1 MSREDPDVIDSVE
14 KAFRV
19 LMTFSAEHPAMTV
32 SETAELTGLTRATA
46 RRVLLTLARLG
57 FARAE
62 DRRFRLNPRVLRL
75 GYGYLSSQPWWEHAQ
90 PRMRALANR
99 LDESCSMA
107 VLDGP
112 DIVYVATVPS
122 SRATLITPGTGSR
135 LPAYPSSMGRVLL
148 AALPPHQLDA
158 YLREVELVALTERTL
173 ADEARLRAELDAV
186 RARGYAIIDGE
197 REIGVRSVAAP
208 VRTRSGAVLAALSVS
223 VESARISVEDL
234 TDRCLPALLETAQ
247 AISADTAAAPRG

>member
-1 MSREDPDVIDSVE
+1 VSREDPDVIDSVE

-57 FARAE
+57 FAHAE
-62 DRRFRLNPRVLRL
+62 DRRFRLNPSVLRL
-75 GYGYLSSQPWWEHAQ
+75 SYGYLSSQPWWEHAQ
-90 PRMRALANR
+90 RHMRALADR

-112 DIVYVATVPS
+112 DIVYVARVPS
-122 SRATLITPGTGSR
+122 SRAMSITPGTGSR
-135 LPAYPSSMGRVLL
+135 LPAYPTSMGRVLL
-148 AALPPHQLDA
+148 AALPPEQLDA

-173 ADEARLRAELDAV
+173 TEEARLRAELDAV

-197 REIGVRSVAAP
+197 REIGVRSAAAP
-208 VRTRSGAVLAALSVS
+208 VRTRSGAVLAALNISVNA
-223 VESARISVEDL
+223 ARISVEDL
-234 TDRCLPALLETAQ
+234 TDRCLPALLETAR
-247 AISADTAAAPRG
+247 AISVELPTS